1 MRLKL
6 AAVATLAT
14 ASAASASSCRNSYAT
29 NYNASALVDDGS
41 CTYPNSLAEADC
53 GRQPYVTPIR
63 LIVKAAQKNF
73 KFSVDAC
80 RLF

>member
-41 CTYPNSLAEADC
+41 CTYPNSLEADC